1 MQIGRRIYYE
11 KATGN
16 VVLDTGERTGDVV
29 PTTVDQDFEIY
40 QVLKERVRD
49 AIGVIQLEYGQY
61 AQDFM
66 ECSGFRVDVN
76 GQEPML
82 VFSYP
87 DPNQPEAPPIYRP
100 ALSEQVTVLEEESAL
115 LALELAQTQA
125 RLEQTE
131 QEHADLLLMLVS
143 QGVI

>member
-66 ECSGFRVDVN
+66 ECSGYRVNVES
-76 GQEPML
+76 EPP
-82 VFSYP
+82 VIEFSYP
-87 DPNQPEAPPIYRP
+87 DPNANPEDPPIYQIP
-100 ALSEQVTVLEEESAL
+100 LSMKVEEQEQRIAD
-115 LALELAQTQA
+115 LELAIA
-125 RLEQTE
+125 E
-131 QEHADLLLMLVS
+131 LLVG
-143 QGVI
+143 GV